1 MPNIDLK
8 TVEDFG
14 REWSTFDQ
22 SRLTDDELHRLA
34 GQYFRLLPLDALP
47 ASATGVDFG
56 CGSGRW
62 ARIVAPKVGCLH
74 CVDASSAALAVARR
88 TLANHANCEL
98 HLAGSDDLPLPEN
111 SMDFGYSL
119 GVLHHLPDPEAGL
132 RACVNLLKPGAPFLV
147 YVYYALDNRPGW
159 YRALWRVTDLARR
172 RLSVMP
178 HRVKLLASSVIATVI
193 YFPLA
198 TLARGWERLGR
209 DPALIPLAQYRKL
222 SFYSMRT
229 DALDRFGTR
238 LERRFT
244 FGDVKT
250 LLQSSGLTEVTISEE
265 PPYWCAVGYKAS

>member
-1 MPNIDLK
+1 MSNIDVR

-22 SRLTDDELHRLA
+22 SCLSNDELHRLA
-34 GQYFRLLPLDALP
+34 SQYFRLLPLDELP
-47 ASATGVDFG
+47 AAAVGFDFG

-62 ARIVAPKVGCLH
+62 ARVVAPKVGCLH

-88 TLANHANCEL
+88 ALANQANCVF
-98 HLAGSDDLPLPEN
+98 HLAGGDGLLIPPE

-147 YVYYALDNRPGW
+147 YLYYALDNRPGW

-178 HRVKLLASSVIATVI
+178 HRVKLLVSRVIATVI

-198 TLARGWERLGR
+198 TIARGWERLGW
-209 DPALIPLAQYRKL
+209 DPALVPLAQYRRL

-244 FGDVKT
+244 FEEVKG
-250 LLQSSGLTEVTISEE
+250 LLQRSGLTEVTISEE
-265 PPYWCAVGYKAS
+265 PPYWCAVGYRTS